1 MNDLRNLEYQY
12 NENNNNVLNPN
23 EFNRIYNNLSKK
35 FLKNKIITSL
45 SKKKIKNKSFR
56 SNSEISI
63 FQPKKNQ
70 TLKPNSILSTNYNN
84 SGHLILMNTIS
95 GYYQK

>member
-12 NENNNNVLNPN
+12 NENNKNVLNPN
-23 EFNRIYNNLSKK
+23 EFNKIYNNLNKK

-45 SKKKIKNKSFR
+45 KKKKIKNKSFR

-63 FQPKKNQ
+63 FQPKKIKYQ
-70 TLKPNSILSTNYNN
+70 K
-84 SGHLILMNTIS
+84 LIQ
-95 GYYQK
+95 YYQLIIIIVET